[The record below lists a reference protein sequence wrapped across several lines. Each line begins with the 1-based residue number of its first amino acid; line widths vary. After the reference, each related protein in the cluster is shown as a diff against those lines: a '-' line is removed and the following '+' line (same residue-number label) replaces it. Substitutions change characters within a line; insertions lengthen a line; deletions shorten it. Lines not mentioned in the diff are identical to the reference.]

1 MVDGSEDD
9 GLELPDDPYETFS
22 DEEGGVAEEEIP
34 SKNESFK
41 EEASNRERISSLATS
56 MRVVEDRY
64 NTLRKKLQM
73 TDDELIEAQQSFEK
87 ERKVLDEQI
96 LECKERIRELESEVK
111 EMKEEISKAVH
122 RRDFRY
128 LKKYV
133 DYWDPSRFIT
143 RDEAQSL
150 LDENITENG

>member
-1 MVDGSEDD
+1 MADGSEDD
-9 GLELPDDPYETFS
+9 SLELPDDPYETFS

-96 LECKERIRELESEVK
+96 LECKERIRELESDVK
-111 EMKEEISKAVH
+111 EMKEEITKAVH
-122 RRDFRY
+122 RQDFRY

-143 RDEAQSL
+143 RDEAASL
-150 LDENITENG
+150 LDDDATQNG

>member
-1 MVDGSEDD
+1 MVDGNEDD

>member
-150 LDENITENG
+150 LDESTTENG